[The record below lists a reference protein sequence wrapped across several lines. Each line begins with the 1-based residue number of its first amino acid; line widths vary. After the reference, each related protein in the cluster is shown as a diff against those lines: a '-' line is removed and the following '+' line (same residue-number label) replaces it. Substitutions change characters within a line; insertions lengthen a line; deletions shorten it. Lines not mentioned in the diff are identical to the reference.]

1 MAVSAGSELDA
12 YYFSSNCGDKLI
24 SSKFKKQ
31 LEHFIE
37 EIDL

>member
-1 MAVSAGSELDA
+1 MTVSAGSELDT
-12 YYFSSNCGDKLI
+12 YYFLSNCGDKLI

-37 EIDL
+37 KN